1 MRLRARREEKMKMTL
16 KDMEIT
22 MNMWGMAYRTIQGIL
37 RKLRHGQN
45 HRFCNGMRYNPQ
57 TQELET
63 GTEK

>member
-1 MRLRARREEKMKMTL
+1 MTL

-63 GTEK
+63 EK